1 MANPTVYYEPGNLL
15 PVVSLGGVV
24 SLPGKGRIVTSYS
37 VVATAP
43 IVLASA
49 NPKRISAIIQ
59 NCDDGANPGMK
70 AYVFLG
76 NATPPIILLPFG
88 TLQIDRDFPWIG
100 DIIVGASAHDP
111 VVTFVEIGLQ

>member
-1 MANPTVYYEPGNLL
+1 MPNPAVFVEPGNRL
-15 PVVSLGGVV
+15 PLISLGGVV
-24 SLPGKGRIVTSYS
+24 SLQGQGRIVTSTS

-70 AYVFLG
+70 VYVFMG
-76 NATPPIILLPFG
+76 TATPPIILLPYG

-100 DIIVGASAHDP
+100 DIIVGASANNP
-111 VVTFVEIGLQ
+111 VVTMVEIGLQ